1 MHDSKRILYEQLI
14 LDHNKNP
21 RNFHELDDSTVH
33 QKGYNALCGD
43 AFDVY
48 LKMDG
53 DTIVDASFKGKGCA
67 ISKSSASIMISGLKG
82 KSKKEAKR
90 LFDVFIELV
99 NSKPETP
106 VKHDELG
113 DLAAFNGIREYPLRI
128 KCATLPWHTLMAAI
142 EGETDII
149 STE

>member
-1 MHDSKRILYEQLI
+1 MHDSKRELYEQLI
-14 LDHNKNP
+14 LDHNRNP
-21 RNFHELDDSTVH
+21 RNFHEMDDATVH

-53 DTIVDASFKGKGCA
+53 DTIIGASFEGKGCA
-67 ISKSSASIMISGLKG
+67 ISKSSASIMLSVLKG
-82 KSKKEAKR
+82 KSKEEAKA
-90 LFDVFIELV
+90 LFELFIELV
-99 NSKPETP
+99 NSKPDTP
-106 VKHDELG
+106 VKHDALG

-128 KCATLPWHTLMAAI
+128 KCATLAWYTLMAAI
-142 EGETDII
+142 EGKTDVV